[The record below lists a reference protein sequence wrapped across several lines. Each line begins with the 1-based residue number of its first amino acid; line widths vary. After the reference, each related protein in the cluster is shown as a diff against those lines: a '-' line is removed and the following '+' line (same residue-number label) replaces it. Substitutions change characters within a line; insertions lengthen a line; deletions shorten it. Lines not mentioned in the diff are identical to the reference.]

1 MKIALPKNVKI
12 NNGRIFLRLCAWT
25 AGIMLLNSET
35 FVHAQNLNNQPR
47 LPSTLS
53 LRAQALVNQ
62 KWTNSSFTEGI
73 AVLTNRNET
82 KESRAVAME
91 MLHANRNKLDAA
103 EMKQFLNETTT
114 IAKNTNADETLSAL
128 AIRTM
133 GNVTLTMKELGQINE
148 DESKK
153 ERAFLIEAATNSEH
167 GLSFQASAIN
177 TLGLLD
183 ITESSPLLHKILEDN
198 TNMNVPEISRP
209 ACLSLIRVDG
219 ERAIPT
225 LRLVLQKTTGSG
237 VFGTAAFA
245 IGQIKKPDSLVA
257 LVENQDRF
265 ENSGS
270 CDAVLVDM
278 EDVILDVLKK
288 PNDPNLEYAIRG
300 TRHLWRDG
308 QKEGYM
314 PLLKSLITT
323 APMATRKTVIERY
336 LEAAGQMDFYAEKV
350 MLADVQLAV
359 VSQPELAEYAKRI
372 KNRLSAVL
380 LAPTSG
386 LQQMPT
392 SKKGGN

>member
-1 MKIALPKNVKI
+1 MNE
-12 NNGRIFLRLCAWT
+12 
-25 AGIMLLNSET
+25 IMLKLKTDCGHRCRRPLTLTFALLLAGFSAIAQDQPSSEK
-35 FVHAQNLNNQPR
+35 A
-47 LPSTLS
+47 LS
-53 LRAQALVNQ
+53 NRSLLSPRAQALVNQ
-62 KWTNSSFTEGI
+62 TRTNTSFAEGI
-73 AVLTNRNET
+73 AVLADRNET
-82 KESRAVAME
+82 KESRALAME
-91 MLHANRNKLDAA
+91 VLQANRRKLNST
-103 EMKQFLNETTT
+103 EMSQLLNETTAV
-114 IAKNTNADETLSAL
+114 AKDKTADETLSAE
-128 AIRTM
+128 AVRTM
-133 GNVTLTMKELGQINE
+133 GNVALTMKELSEIS
-148 DESKK
+148 DAESKK
-153 ERAFLIEAATNSEH
+153 ETPFLMEAATNAQGS
-167 GLSFQASAIN
+167 LQFQASAIN
-177 TLGLLD
+177 TLGILD

-198 TNMNVPEISRP
+198 TSMNVPEISRP
-209 ACLSLIRVDG
+209 ACLSLMRVDG

-225 LRLVLQKTTGSG
+225 LRRVLQKTTDSG

-257 LVENQDRF
+257 LVENQERF

-278 EDVILDVLKK
+278 EDIILDVLKK

-308 QKEGYM
+308 QKERYM

-323 APMATRKTVIERY
+323 APMATRKTAIERY
-336 LEAAGQMDFYAEKV
+336 LEAAGQMDFFAEKL
-350 MLADVQLAV
+350 MLADVQSAV

-392 SKKGGN
+392 SKKAGN